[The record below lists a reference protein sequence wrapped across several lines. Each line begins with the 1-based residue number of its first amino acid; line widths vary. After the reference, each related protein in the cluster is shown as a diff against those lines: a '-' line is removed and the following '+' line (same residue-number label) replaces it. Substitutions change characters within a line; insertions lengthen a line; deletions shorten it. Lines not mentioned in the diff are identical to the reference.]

1 METVIQLEI
10 DLKAAMKAGDDV
22 RRRTIRMVLA
32 AIRQMEIDKQV
43 KLDDITVI
51 GVIQKEIKTRRDDAE
66 EARGANRLD
75 IASAT
80 EAEVAVLQGYLPQAL
95 SSEELSAL
103 VEIAIAETG
112 AVSPADMGKVMKLV
126 IQRVAGRA
134 TGSQISAIVHQSLQ
148 RK

>member
-1 METVIQLEI
+1 
-10 DLKAAMKAGDDV
+10 
-22 RRRTIRMVLA
+22 
-32 AIRQMEIDKQV
+32 
-43 KLDDITVI
+43 VI